1 MILLMIDKN
10 NSTSWLEV
18 KAVEVTEQFLTFFD
32 GKQFFTRN
40 YEDIR
45 YAELILP
52 SGSKV
57 ALYQD
62 ETGGK

>member
-1 MILLMIDKN
+1 MILFLIEKD
-10 NSTSWLEV
+10 NSTSWTQV
-18 KAVEVTEQFLTFFD
+18 KYVEVSEHRLAAKHDTDFVIM
-32 GKQFFTRN
+32 N
-40 YEDIR
+40 YEDLR